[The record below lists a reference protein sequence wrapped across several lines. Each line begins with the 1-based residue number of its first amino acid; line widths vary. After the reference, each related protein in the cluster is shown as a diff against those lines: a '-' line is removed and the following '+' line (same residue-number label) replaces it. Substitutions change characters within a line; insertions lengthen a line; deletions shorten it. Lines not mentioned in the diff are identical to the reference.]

1 SEQIQTIP
9 IPPTIHNHI
18 NPTHFTIP
26 FHTPLNTI
34 IPLLDKITHTPSTHP
49 PTFIIQPIPP
59 HSPHLALS
67 PPLSLPPHTIL
78 LPQLKTHIKQIPH
91 KIQQRIKPP

>member
-1 SEQIQTIP
+1 TPPQPITDQSKQIQTIP

-34 IPLLDKITHTPSTHP
+34 IQSLDNITHTPSTHP
-49 PTFIIQPIPP
+49 TTFIVQLIPP
-59 HSPHLALS
+59 HSRHLPLS
-67 PPLSLPPHTIL
+67 PPLSLAPQTIL
-78 LPQLKTHIKQIPH
+78 
-91 KIQQRIKPP
+91 